1 MILHSDMNNFY
12 ASVEILYDPTLR
24 DKPVAVAGDEEAR
37 HGIVLAKNDIA
48 KRFGI
53 RTGQVLWEARQ
64 QCPGLVCVPAHYE
77 RYLAFSAQARD
88 IYTSYTDQ
96 VESFGLDECWLDVTG
111 SVGLFGE
118 GPAIADDIRGRMKR
132 ELGLTVSIG
141 VSFNKVFAKLGSD
154 MKKPD
159 ATTVITPENYR
170 DKAWSLPVS
179 DLLYVGPATT
189 RKLNQYGITT
199 IGELAQ
205 ANPDLLYWLL
215 GKNGIMLHQ
224 FANGQDHSG
233 VRRYYAVPPMKSI
246 GNSTTAPRDLVSES
260 SVQVQ
265 STEQVRPVEGVPGP
279 AELLYQGQASMCI
292 VTDEGK
298 VIYIDP
304 YVGEGYDLPADLIL
318 VTHAHYDHSGVDRIE
333 NRNPDC
339 QIITWKE
346 AIQNGEHQV
355 FDLGYVTVEAVEA
368 GYNRW
373 HDVSECVGY
382 VLTFSNGKSIYVT
395 GDTSTTEQMPDMA
408 GMEIDYAFFCCDG
421 VFNMGLEEA
430 AEAAKLVGAK
440 HNIPYHVTA
449 RNDVFFDRT
458 LAEQFNAE
466 NRLILDIGET
476 LLVE

>member
-1 MILHSDMNNFY
+1 MKAELPSYTEDMKPVILHSDMNNFY
-12 ASVEILYDPTLR
+12 ASVEILHDPTLR

-132 ELGLTVSIG
+132 ELGLTVSVG

-233 VRRYYAVPPMKSI
+233 VRRYYAVPPRKSI
-246 GNSTTAPRDLVSES
+246 GNSTTAPRDLVSEDDVKITLMALCESVGARLREQNCLCSTVALGIRDNRLLS
-260 SVQVQ
+260 SDRQ
-265 STEQVRPVEGVPGP
+265 TKLPRPTANTLDIWDAAVEVFKRHHASGVPVRSLSVKASGLVP
-279 AELLYQGQASMCI
+279 AEEM
-292 VTDEGK
+292 
-298 VIYIDP
+298 
-304 YVGEGYDLPADLIL
+304 
-318 VTHAHYDHSGVDRIE
+318 
-333 NRNPDC
+333 
-339 QIITWKE
+339 
-346 AIQNGEHQV
+346 
-355 FDLGYVTVEAVEA
+355 
-368 GYNRW
+368 
-373 HDVSECVGY
+373 
-382 VLTFSNGKSIYVT
+382 
-395 GDTSTTEQMPDMA
+395 EQMSLFPEEQKAQRRAM
-408 GMEIDYAFFCCDG
+408 IDQTLDKLRRKYGYFCIRRG
-421 VFNMGLEEA
+421 
-430 AEAAKLVGAK
+430 
-440 HNIPYHVTA
+440 I
-449 RNDVFFDRT
+449 
-458 LAEQFNAE
+458 
-466 NRLILDIGET
+466 T
-476 LLVE
+476 LLDPSLDLDAKGDHIIHPIGFLGTL

>member
-12 ASVEILYDPTLR
+12 ASVEILYDPMLR

-77 RYLAFSAQARD
+77 RYLAFSAQARG

-96 VESFGLDECWLDVTG
+96 VEPFGLDECWLDVTG

-170 DKAWSLPVS
+170 DKAWRLPVS

-205 ANPDLLYWLL
+205 ANMDLLYWLL
-215 GKNGIMLHQ
+215 GKNGVMLHQ

-233 VRRYYAVPPMKSI
+233 VRRYYAVPLMKSV
-246 GNSTTAPRDLVSES
+246 GNSTTAPRDLVSEDDVKITLMALCE
-260 SVQVQ
+260 SVGARLREQNCLC
-265 STEQVRPVEGVPGP
+265 STVSVGIRDNRLLSYDRQAEQALRRNMYHNTQMMLKHYRDIVWALECFPEQVAEELDRPLKDLDALLSMVDTQLAMGNTRLEHRMLSIKQSRLLLDRNNDALTVLRQKPG
-279 AELLYQGQASMCI
+279 
-292 VTDEGK
+292 
-298 VIYIDP
+298 
-304 YVGEGYDLPADLIL
+304 
-318 VTHAHYDHSGVDRIE
+318 
-333 NRNPDC
+333 
-339 QIITWKE
+339 
-346 AIQNGEHQV
+346 NGEMMYNIIFQTFVTPDKLTHQ
-355 FDLGYVTVEAVEA
+355 
-368 GYNRW
+368 
-373 HDVSECVGY
+373 
-382 VLTFSNGKSIYVT
+382 
-395 GDTSTTEQMPDMA
+395 
-408 GMEIDYAFFCCDG
+408 EILY
-421 VFNMGLEEA
+421 
-430 AEAAKLVGAK
+430 
-440 HNIPYHVTA
+440 
-449 RNDVFFDRT
+449 R
-458 LAEQFNAE
+458 
-466 NRLILDIGET
+466 LDISDRHYYRLRQQAVNILSIRLWTAPAGCLDAWLEILT
-476 LLVE
+476 LLEGN